1 MPRATVASPPPTSS
15 TEWAVSDGTR
25 LRFHW
30 ACFRL
35 WAVEQHRVGAVPD
48 AIRHILVL
56 PGVLVSDLAMPG
68 LDGYALIRWVRA
80 RPPESGGRIP
90 AIAITAFSED
100 YDSRTAHEAGFD
112 AYVRKPINLTSF
124 CELVGRLAT
133 NPRPD
138 RSR

>member
-48 AIRHILVL
+48 AIRHILVARPQAL
-56 PGVLVSDLAMPG
+56 CGECLAMKATVGALETVRGDGVKAPG
-68 LDGYALIRWVRA
+68 LDAFDVRPG
-80 RPPESGGRIP
+80 RCGGCRRHTSVVPYRCVPPLS
-90 AIAITAFSED
+90 A
-100 YDSRTAHEAGFD
+100 EA
-112 AYVRKPINLTSF
+112 V
-124 CELVGRLAT
+124 
-133 NPRPD
+133 
-138 RSR
+138 